1 MIKCAGAA
9 VEDRRVLSNPGDTT
23 RLESWA
29 AELERRSVL
38 LLRIA
43 WEPGL
48 CQDHQMVSHVDV
60 VRSES
65 LIRQVMPPERND
77 VMRAEN

>member
-1 MIKCAGAA
+1 
-9 VEDRRVLSNPGDTT
+9 VPSNPGDAT

-29 AELERRSVL
+29 TELERRSVL
-38 LLRIA
+38 SLRIA
-43 WEPGL
+43 REQGL

-65 LIRQVMPPERND
+65 LDHQVMPIERND
-77 VMRAEN
+77 VMRLENEFGAVN